1 MIAQGFL
8 RNISL
13 NWHSRKPEITLEL
26 DANIDDIERLKDKKL
41 SVEIKQYRKK
51 RSLDANAYYWMLVGK
66 LADALGQSNAWVHND
81 MLRKH
86 GEIEVIDGQGVYLVL
101 PDTETAQKRAE
112 QSETY
117 HLKPTSQVKP
127 GKDGRMYRTY
137 MMLRG
142 SSDYDTKEMSRL
154 INGIVDECRDMG
166 IETMT
171 PDELER
177 MMAAYGKKHNS
188 GE

>member
-1 MIAQGFL
+1 MISTGTL
-8 RNISL
+8 KDL
-13 NWHSRKPEITLEL
+13 NLSFYNRKPVVSLEL
-26 DANIDDIERLKDKKL
+26 DARIEDIEKLKDKKL
-41 SVEIKQYRKK
+41 SVEIKQYREK
-51 RSLDANAYYWMLVGK
+51 RSLDANAYYWQLVSK
-66 LADALGQSNAWVHND
+66 LSDAIGRPNNWIHNW
-81 MLRKH
+81 MLREY

-101 PDTETAQKRAE
+101 PDTEAAQKTAE
-112 QSETY
+112 HAETY
-117 HLKPTSQVKP
+117 HLKPTSQVKL

-142 SSDYDTKEMSRL
+142 SSSFDTKEMSRL
-154 INGIVDECRDMG
+154 INGLVDECKAVG

-188 GE
+188 AG

>member
-13 NWHSRKPEITLEL
+13 NWHTKKPEVTLEL
-26 DANIDDIERLKDKKL
+26 DTNIEDVERLQDKKL
-41 SVEIKQYRKK
+41 SVELKQYREK
-51 RSLDANAYYWMLVGK
+51 RSLDANAYYWLLVGK
-66 LADALGQSNAWVHND
+66 LADALGQTNNWVHND

-86 GEIEVIDGQGVYLVL
+86 GEIEVIDGQGVYIVL
-101 PDTETAQKRAE
+101 PDTEKAQETAE
-112 QSETY
+112 QAETY
-117 HLKPTSQVKP
+117 HLKPTSQVKL

-142 SSDYDTKEMSRL
+142 SSTFDTKEMSRL
-154 INGIVDECRDMG
+154 INGLVDECKAMG

-177 MMAAYGKKHNS
+177 MMSTYGEKHNAR
-188 GE
+188 G